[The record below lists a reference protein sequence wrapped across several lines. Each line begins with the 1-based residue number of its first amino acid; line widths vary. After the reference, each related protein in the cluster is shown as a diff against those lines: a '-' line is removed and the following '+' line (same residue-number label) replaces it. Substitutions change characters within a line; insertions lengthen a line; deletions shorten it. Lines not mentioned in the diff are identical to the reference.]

1 MKVKCI
7 DNKDQEEQLTIG
19 KVYKVLK
26 KGALGDSYYIY
37 CDNGRTYEMAKKR
50 FVIGD

>member
-1 MKVKCI
+1 MKVKCV
-7 DNKDQEEQLTIG
+7 DNKNQEGQLTVG

-37 CDNGRTYEMAKKR
+37 CDDKRTWEMSKKR
-50 FVIGD
+50 FVIVD